1 MCEHHELSHKMY
13 ATLLVA
19 MLLILAAC
27 GNGGGGGTT
36 SIATSTPRLA
46 AKQIL
51 TFPNVGIDDSNPPD
65 PALVSDQNEKE
76 ESSHEGHPHEADRGF
91 SYIEGSLFPPPLGVL
106 HDSTFC

>member
-1 MCEHHELSHKMY
+1 MY

-27 GNGGGGGTT
+27 GNGNGNGGGSGTT
-36 SIATSTPRLA
+36 SIATRIPRLA

-65 PALVSDQNEKE
+65 PALVSDQDTGLVVNMIYSGLVTSDIK
-76 ESSHEGHPHEADRGF
+76 
-91 SYIEGSLFPPPLGVL
+91 YCLL
-106 HDSTFC
+106 